1 MKSVTTRFGTFGVQ
15 GLVER
20 YGGGAVRAAMPCAG
34 TVIATAH
41 GVFTP
46 AHASQDERTKTG
58 PSLGVFP
65 DGGLP
70 STVPEARPPKTESCA
85 FAWEVGRG
93 AWAHQ
98 REIDE
103 VVVRFSKNW
112 KLTRI
117 AKVELTILRLAM
129 HEILYRQ
136 DIPLRVAINEAVELA
151 KAYGDDNSP
160 TFVNGILDAVA
171 RAVDNG
177 EFTIRKGL

>member
-1 MKSVTTRFGTFGVQ
+1 MVDSS
-15 GLVER
+15 L
-20 YGGGAVRAAMPCAG
+20 
-34 TVIATAH
+34 TA
-41 GVFTP
+41 
-46 AHASQDERTKTG
+46 
-58 PSLGVFP
+58 PS
-65 DGGLP
+65 
-70 STVPEARPPKTESCA
+70 VPEESKGGRRKARKRAFEILYGLHFEPPSDEKSLARRFEACPRDDDLPPKPENRD
-85 FAWEVGRG
+85 FAWELVRG